1 MENNKIKE
9 LFKNWNFEINFLGYE
24 KMFKASVLVPLVI
37 INGELNILF
46 QVRAKHIKQGGE
58 VSFPGGKVDKED
70 KDFACTA
77 LRETHEELG
86 LSLDKIHVKGQLD
99 TLLTPF
105 NSIIGAYIGFLDIN
119 SLDDLDINKAEVE
132 KVFLVPLKWFYEN
145 KPSVYSI
152 HLESH
157 PSIKDADG
165 NIVETFPAKKLG
177 LPEVYHKSWMT
188 SSREILLY
196 EYKGEKIWGFTAL
209 FLQNALDKLEE
220 LGVEEFF
227 K

>member
-1 MENNKIKE
+1 MRTDTINNF
-9 LFKNWNFEINFLGYE
+9 FKDWNFEISFIGYE
-24 KMFKASVLVPLVI
+24 KMFKASVLVPLVL
-37 INGELNILF
+37 INKELNILF

-58 VSFPGGKVDKED
+58 VSFPGGKFDKED
-70 KDFACTA
+70 KNFAATA

-86 LSLDKIHVKGQLD
+86 LSLNKIHIKGQLD

-119 SLDDLDINKAEVE
+119 SLDELDINKSEVE

-145 KPSVYSI
+145 KPSTYSI

-157 PSIKDADG
+157 PSIKDEDG

-196 EYKGEKIWGFTAL
+196 EYNGEKIWGFTAL
-209 FLQNALDKLEE
+209 FLKNALDKLEE
-220 LGVEEFF
+220 LGIEKFF
-227 K
+227 